1 MELDIKNLGDQ
12 DMKQL
17 VKSLEL
23 VSARVLDSVVRASQ
37 LASAATPEM
46 QALFAEWVGCL
57 GGDVGSLG
65 GSVGGVGGGFRL
77 LDGLL
82 RVGLTLRFLRLP
94 G

>member
-46 QALFAEWVGCL
+46 QALFAEWAREITAM
-57 GGDVGSLG
+57 GGAVSAEIPPH
-65 GSVGGVGGGFRL
+65 SAVTVRIE
-77 LDGLL
+77 
-82 RVGLTLRFLRLP
+82 
-94 G
+94 

>member
-57 GGDVGSLG
+57 GGE
-65 GSVGGVGGGFRL
+65 
-77 LDGLL
+77 
-82 RVGLTLRFLRLP
+82 LTRAVEENSAASSRARSKRRAR
-94 G
+94 